1 MKAIELLILFICLLF
16 YRWIKGERKEKMDRI
31 EILMMMANKVVTEQN
46 CVMEVTMGENSYLAR
61 LIPLEEQSDDEDEW
75 EDVDE

>member
-1 MKAIELLILFICLLF
+1 M
-16 YRWIKGERKEKMDRI
+16 MDRI

-61 LIPLEEQSDDEDEW
+61 LIPLEEYSDDEDEW